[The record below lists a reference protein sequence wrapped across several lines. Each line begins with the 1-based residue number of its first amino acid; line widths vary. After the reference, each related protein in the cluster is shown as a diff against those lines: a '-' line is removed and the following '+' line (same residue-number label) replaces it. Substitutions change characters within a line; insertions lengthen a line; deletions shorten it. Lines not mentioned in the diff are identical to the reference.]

1 VRKGRRQGEGV
12 EVSATA
18 AERERLG
25 ANIRRIMKS
34 RGMTQ
39 RQLAKAIGKTEARVS
54 NYVNGKR
61 DMGIRSLM
69 RICEALN
76 CGVNDL
82 LEGVVE

>member
-1 VRKGRRQGEGV
+1 M
-12 EVSATA
+12 SATA

-25 ANIRRIMKS
+25 ANIRRIMRE

-39 RQLAKAIGKTEARVS
+39 RQLAKATGATEAKIS

-69 RICEALN
+69 RICEVLE
-76 CGVNDL
+76 CGVDDL
-82 LEGVVE
+82 LEGVVQ

>member
-1 VRKGRRQGEGV
+1 M
-12 EVSATA
+12 SATE
-18 AERERLG
+18 AERRRLG
-25 ANIRRIMKS
+25 DNIRRITKS

-54 NYVNGKR
+54 NYVNGKS

-69 RICEALN
+69 RICEALDYD
-76 CGVNDL
+76 VDDL